1 MNREIII
8 SFWCRSVLGICLLL
22 GCSLPGLVRADLV
35 TSFQGASLDP
45 NLHLDVPD
53 PGVGT
58 ITLDTNNH
66 NLLFSGPGA
75 DLWDWRNGLPYA
87 WTAIPQVG
95 VGGQWRAETEV
106 QFYDTSPWG
115 RIVGLTTYSGP
126 DGSGGAA
133 EGQQFTFGLD
143 HWDSPNGVWVQ
154 GLGNNHPGDSEN
166 LVHGVDAELMDLR
179 MDVTVGAWSDNTYA
193 FSFKQPGDADWS
205 SLGTI
210 HDVND
215 NDRVALFFKGSDMN
229 VTFNYFDVTSIPE
242 PGALALASL
251 GMFSLWLL
259 RFARKLR
266 A

>member
-1 MNREIII
+1 MKNALYAKGRR
-8 SFWCRSVLGICLLL
+8 SAVSGWCMVLGGILSVCVQAELT
-22 GCSLPGLVRADLV
+22 
-35 TSFQGASLDP
+35 TSFQGLTLDP

-53 PGVGT
+53 PDVGT
-58 ITLDTNNH
+58 INLDTVNH
-66 NLLFSGPGA
+66 NLRFTGPGA

-87 WTAIPQVG
+87 WTDIPQVG
-95 VGGQWRAETEV
+95 VGGTWRAETEV

-133 EGQQFTFGLD
+133 MGQQFTFGLD
-143 HWDSPNGVWVQ
+143 HWDGPNGVWVQ

-166 LVHGVDAELMDLR
+166 LVQGIDADLMDLR
-179 MDVTVGAWSDNTYA
+179 MDVTVGDSNYNTYE
-193 FSFKQPGDADWS
+193 FYYKQPVDAAWS

-210 HDVND
+210 HDLND

-229 VTFNYFDVTSIPE
+229 VSFNYFNVTAVPE
-242 PGALALASL
+242 PGSLALL
-251 GMFSLWLL
+251 GLGAAGLWLL
-259 RFARKLR
+259 RLKRRLR